1 MRRNLC
7 LIAGLLFLFVSCTL
21 QEDASFSPTR
31 YDEYYASFDEPKT
44 KTLADEDGSVVWM
57 KNDQITIFEKYTA
70 GRAFYFTGRN
80 GSASGTFR
88 AVDTQGQY
96 DAGEPIDNYY
106 AVYPHSDDNTLET
119 DGTLVLTFP
128 HEQYYEDD
136 SFGQGAN
143 LSVGVSETNRFSFK
157 NVGGFLSF
165 SFYGSDVSVASVT
178 LKGNN
183 GETMAGDMD
192 VNISKGSDPESSF
205 RTGKFATTYKE
216 ITLYC
221 DPPVQL
227 GSIRDASK
235 TFWFAVPAISFSKG
249 LTFTVTDVD
258 GNTFTKTSSSART
271 ITRSVLTPFNPIEV
285 VFTVAVAGV
294 SLDHETLSLYPG
306 ENSTLSA
313 TITPS
318 NATNLGLEWS
328 SSDTSVA
335 NVDEN
340 GKVTALAAGSATIT
354 VTTVE
359 GSKTA
364 SCTVTVKP
372 VAVSSVEL
380 NKAATN
386 IQIGGSETL
395 TATVL
400 PENAANKNV
409 TWSSSDA
416 TVASVDANGKV
427 SALKVGTATITVKTA
442 DGNKTAT
449 CSVTVSPIGVTGVS
463 LNKTSTTLYIGGTET
478 LTATVTPANATNK
491 SVTWSSSNTA
501 VATVDANGKIT
512 AVAAGTATITAK
524 TADGRKTATCTVTVK
539 PVEVTSITLNKTS
552 LTLAKNGTETL
563 TATIAPS
570 NATDKTVTWSSS
582 NTAVATVVN
591 GKVTA
596 VGGGSAT
603 ITASAGGKS
612 ATCAVTVTV
621 AVTGVSLNKTTLSLT
636 KGSTET
642 LTATVAPSDATNKNI
657 TWSSNNTGVATV
669 SNNGIVTAV
678 SEGTATITVKTVDG
692 NKTATCAVTV
702 TPILV
707 NSITLNRSTAS
718 VEVGSTVSLTATVS
732 PSNAADRTLTW
743 SSSNTAIATVSSNGV
758 VTGVK
763 AGTATITATSN
774 DGSGVKATCQVTV
787 TNVAVTSV
795 ALDQTTLSLVNG
807 TTATLTATVSP
818 DNATD
823 KTVTWSSS
831 NTSVATVSNGTV
843 TAKSVGT
850 ATITATAGGKSETC
864 NVTVTPILVTKI
876 TLSKQSVTINVNS
889 TITLTA
895 TATPSNAADKTV
907 SWSSSNTAIARVSD
921 SGVVTGVRQ
930 GTTIITATA
939 NDGSGVKA
947 TCSVTVSVIAVTGIT
962 LNKTSLSLVKGS
974 SETLTAAIS
983 PSNASIQSLSWSSS
997 NTSIATVDSNG
1008 KVTAVNKGSATITA
1022 RAQDGSGKT
1031 ATCVV
1036 TVTPILVTD
1045 ITLNNT
1051 SVRANIGLPIVMTAT
1066 VGPDDAENREVKWSS
1081 SDPSVATVTTVSGI
1095 TRVKGLQAGT
1105 AIITASAKDA
1115 SGIVATCTVIVP
1127 TVPDEYIDLGLPSG
1141 VKWATCNLGASTPEE
1156 YGDYYAWG
1164 ETETKTSFTWTNY
1177 SFLNGSDYNGPY
1189 TKYVTKST
1197 YGNVDNKTTLE
1208 LQDDAAHVRL
1218 GGNWR
1223 MPTKAEVIELIE
1235 NCDRDVSWTTGIML
1249 FSKIN
1254 GYSIF
1259 LPYAG
1264 GAEVNSSTSDGGY
1277 WTSSLSSENYNYA
1290 AYRFGLTNRLLP
1302 DYGNRAS
1309 GFPIRPVKD

>member
-96 DAGEPIDNYY
+96 DAGEPIENYY

-192 VNISKGSDPESSF
+192 VNISKGSNPESSF
-205 RTGKFATTYKE
+205 RTGRFATTYKE

-227 GSIRDASK
+227 GSTRDASK

-524 TADGRKTATCTVTVK
+524 TADGSKTATCTVTVK
-539 PVEVTSITLNKTS
+539 PVEVTSLTLNKTS

-850 ATITATAGGKSETC
+850 ATIT
-864 NVTVTPILVTKI
+864 V
-876 TLSKQSVTINVNS
+876 
-889 TITLTA
+889 
-895 TATPSNAADKTV
+895 KTV
-907 SWSSSNTAIARVSD
+907 
-921 SGVVTGVRQ
+921 
-930 GTTIITATA
+930 
-939 NDGSGVKA
+939 DGNKTA
-947 TCSVTVSVIAVTGIT
+947 TCSVTVKPVEVTSIT
-962 LNKTSLSLVKGS
+962 LNKTSLTLAKNGT
-974 SETLTAAIS
+974 ETLTATIA
-983 PSNASIQSLSWSSS
+983 PSNATDKTVTWSSED
-997 NTSIATVDSNG
+997 TSIATVDSNG
-1008 KVTAVNKGSATITA
+1008 NVEAKAVGTTTIKA
-1022 RAQDGSGKT
+1022 EAGGLY
-1031 ATCVV
+1031 ATCTV
-1036 TVTPILVTD
+1036 TVTPVLISNITLDNVSISGRYPEIGSIKATVSPSNADNKTLTWSISNTD
-1045 ITLNNT
+1045 IATITVN
-1051 SVRANIGLPIVMTAT
+1051 SVNSHNANVNFKKKGTTTI
-1066 VGPDDAENREVKWSS
+1066 
-1081 SDPSVATVTTVSGI
+1081 TVTANDGSGV
-1095 TRVKGLQAGT
+1095 T
-1105 AIITASAKDA
+1105 
-1115 SGIVATCTVIVP
+1115 ATCTVM
-1127 TVPDEYIDLGLPSG
+1127 TTLEEYVDLGLS
-1141 VKWATCNLGASTPEE
+1141 VKWATCNIGATNPDEE
-1156 YGDYYAWG
+1156 GDTYAWG
-1164 ETETKTSFTWTNY
+1164 ETETKASYTWSTYKFGTSGKA
-1177 SFLNGSDYNGPY
+1177 L
-1189 TKYVTKST
+1189 TKYNNDSSRGV
-1197 YGNVDNKTTLE
+1197 VDNKTQLD
-1208 LQDDAAHVRL
+1208 LADDVARVKL
-1218 GGNWR
+1218 KGTWR
-1223 MPTKAEVIELIE
+1223 MPTEEEWTELYNE
-1235 NCDRDVSWTTGIML
+1235 CSWWIYGRG
-1249 FSKIN
+1249 FKVEGPN
-1254 GYSIF
+1254 GNYIF
-1259 LPYAG
+1259 IPK
-1264 GAEVNSSTSDGGY
+1264 GANWSSTLNTDAPAEAKGISVGTDEG
-1277 WTSSLSSENYNYA
+1277 TDATLSSYS
-1290 AYRFGLTNRLLP
+1290 RSFGL
-1302 DYGNRAS
+1302 A
-1309 GFPIRPVKD
+1309 IRPVKD